1 MFREMKKYRI
11 IKLTTIEGEE
21 RYAIEERFLW
31 FLWREKLERDID
43 GCFVVYDSRE
53 KAESVLKQYMYKPKK
68 EIIWEY

>member
-1 MFREMKKYRI
+1 MKKYRI
-11 IKLTTIEGEE
+11 IKLTTIDWEE

-43 GCFVVYDSRE
+43 GCFTVYDSRE
-53 KAESVLKQYMYKPKK
+53 KAESVLKQYMYKSKK